1 MLHLCGRESYIITFA
16 TVRRHRLPM
25 DDAAQVCG
33 AGVHV
38 LASDHGRKAKAIS
51 GSSLLGL
58 GWLGALV
65 AFP

>member
-1 MLHLCGRESYIITFA
+1 
-16 TVRRHRLPM
+16 M
-25 DDAAQVCG
+25 DDAAQVWG